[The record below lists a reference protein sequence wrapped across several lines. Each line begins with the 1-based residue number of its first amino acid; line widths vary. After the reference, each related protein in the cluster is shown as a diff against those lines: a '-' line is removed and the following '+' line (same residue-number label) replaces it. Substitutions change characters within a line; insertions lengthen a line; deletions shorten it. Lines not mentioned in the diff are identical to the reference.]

1 MGLDYVESLGDGV
14 YVVDTGL
21 IRPRFDAAFLI
32 VERGRAAFV
41 DTGSNHAVP
50 RLLAALAETGLSPAC
65 VEYVIPTHMHLDHAG
80 GMGLLMQSLPNATV
94 LVHPRGARHAID
106 PSALYRGALAIY
118 GPEVMASTYGVPCAV
133 DAERV
138 RSTQEGMTI
147 DLGGRALRFMDTPGH
162 ARHHHCIWD
171 ERTRGWFSGDTFG
184 TSYREFD
191 TARGP
196 WIIPAATPVQFDP
209 EAMQASVRRLLQAGP
224 VCMYMTHF
232 GRLGEVG
239 LLAESLARQIDD
251 MVALAL
257 ALPPTATTVDA
268 LKSGLAALYRRS
280 LHEHGV
286 LDLDEGIRTLSLDI
300 ELNALGLAHWLGERA
315 A

>member
-1 MGLDYVESLGDGV
+1 
-14 YVVDTGL
+14 
-21 IRPRFDAAFLI
+21 
-32 VERGRAAFV
+32 
-41 DTGSNHAVP
+41 
-50 RLLAALAETGLSPAC
+50 
-65 VEYVIPTHMHLDHAG
+65 
-80 GMGLLMQSLPNATV
+80 
-94 LVHPRGARHAID
+94 
-106 PSALYRGALAIY
+106 
-118 GPEVMASTYGVPCAV
+118 
-133 DAERV
+133 
-138 RSTQEGMTI
+138 
-147 DLGGRALRFMDTPGH
+147 
-162 ARHHHCIWD
+162 
-171 ERTRGWFSGDTFG
+171 
-184 TSYREFD
+184 
-191 TARGP
+191 
-196 WIIPAATPVQFDP
+196 
-209 EAMQASVRRLLQAGP
+209 
-224 VCMYMTHF
+224 MYMTHF